1 VILTLRLRE
10 IHTWCLTDTHY
21 SHLASFFST
30 VDAFQGREACIV
42 IYSCVRAGDKGSG
55 IGFLSDVQRMN
66 VALTRA
72 QNFLFV
78 IASLRSIIVNPYWK
92 DLVDYAREKNAII
105 SVPLNRQ
112 LGINNERIEKFPDL
126 ATNIKL

>member
-1 VILTLRLRE
+1 MILTLRLRE

>member
-1 VILTLRLRE
+1 
-10 IHTWCLTDTHY
+10 
-21 SHLASFFST
+21 
-30 VDAFQGREACIV
+30 
-42 IYSCVRAGDKGSG
+42 
-55 IGFLSDVQRMN
+55 MN